1 MSDFPADFLWGAA
14 TAGHQVE
21 GNNTNSNWWA
31 FEHAPG
37 SPVNEP
43 SGDAIDHWNRY
54 DADFALL
61 GALGL
66 NAHRFSFEWSRIEP
80 AEGEFSQVALDHYK
94 RVLES
99 LHRQQMTPFGT
110 LCHFTIPQWFAERG
124 GWMSPDALDLFGRYV
139 EKVASA
145 VGDLT
150 PYLGTINEPQ
160 VVALMGYLNGG
171 HAPGVQD
178 LEQARQVNRT
188 LAAAHRVGVRAVR
201 AVAGESRVGTCLAF
215 PYIEPA
221 RADDEADLAV
231 AARMRGFFIDT
242 HLDDLQAADDPG
254 DFVGVQYYSR
264 DRADGTSP
272 IMKAGPPEGAEL
284 TRGGWE
290 VYPAGFGHVLR
301 DIASAGLPV
310 VVTENGVDAI
320 DDTQRV
326 RYIASHL
333 RELKSALDDG
343 VDVRGYFHWSAFDD
357 YEWGT
362 YDGRFGLI
370 GIDRGDDFRRFV
382 RPSAVHYGEVAR
394 TGSLAGLNECAAR
407 LSGTQER

>member
-1 MSDFPADFLWGAA
+1 MPDFPCDFLWGAA

-37 SPVNEP
+37 SSVKEP
-43 SGDAIDHWNRY
+43 SGDAIDHLHRY
-54 DADFALL
+54 DTDFALL
-61 GALGL
+61 GALGY

-80 AEGEFSQVALDHYK
+80 AAGEFSRAALDHYK

-99 LHRQQMTPFGT
+99 LQRHGMTPFGT

-124 GWMSPDALDLFGRYV
+124 GWMAPDALDLFARYV
-139 EKVASA
+139 ERVVGAL
-145 VGDLT
+145 GDLT

-160 VVALMGYLNGG
+160 VVALMGYLSGG
-171 HAPGVQD
+171 HAPGIQD

-188 LAAAHRVGVRAVR
+188 LAAAHRRAVEVVR
-201 AVAGESRVGTCLAF
+201 GGSDARVGTCLAF
-215 PYIEPA
+215 PYIEPM
-221 RADDEADLAV
+221 RPDDEADLAV
-231 AARMRGFFIDT
+231 AARIRGFFVDT
-242 HLDDLQAADDPG
+242 HLDDLRAAEDPG

-272 IMKAGPPEGAEL
+272 LLKGPPPEGAEL

-290 VYPAGFGHVLR
+290 VYPEGFGHVLR

-310 VVTENGVDAI
+310 LVTENGVDAV
-320 DDTQRV
+320 DDAQRV
-326 RYIASHL
+326 RYLASHL
-333 RELKSALDDG
+333 RELKSARDDG

-370 GIDRGDDFRRFV
+370 GIDRDDGLRRFV

-394 TGSLAGLNECAAR
+394 SGSLESLNAAAASLEATR
-407 LSGTQER
+407 